1 MAICHFLQKSKQILT
16 PILYPS
22 FESQAS
28 LSYNWKKKVFPLF
41 SFGLGFGDGE
51 GDSGDVTVRRFRWWE
66 CQTVWASWGR
76 GRACVRGGE
85 AAAATKH
92 EARVFFCLVEN

>member
-28 LSYNWKKKVFPLF
+28 LAYNWKKKVFPLF

-51 GDSGDVTVRRFRWWE
+51 GDSGDVTVRRFRD
-66 CQTVWASWGR
+66 GR
-76 GRACVRGGE
+76 DG
-85 AAAATKH
+85 
-92 EARVFFCLVEN
+92 

>member
-1 MAICHFLQKSKQILT
+1 MVYLPGGRGQQ
-16 PILYPS
+16 
-22 FESQAS
+22 
-28 LSYNWKKKVFPLF
+28 W
-41 SFGLGFGDGE
+41 
-51 GDSGDVTVRRFRWWE
+51 WWE

-92 EARVFFCLVEN
+92 EARVFFVWLKTSIVLGHSGL